1 MQSIETTISIVVR
14 TYEVAQ
20 GKPVPLPFPTCVH
33 VRAHTVY
40 LIPSSRL
47 LPLHS
52 YQGVVTFQTYM
63 SLLPFS
69 DLPRSGTFTDE
80 THTRNINPFPNQTR
94 GVPKI
99 RHTRAQ
105 AWTFFTVVYSS
116 QHVNLRPL
124 TTRRN
129 NGYKTNVLLN
139 PRARLSPSPLTQV
152 TRRKQTRSIY
162 RNDR

>member
-1 MQSIETTISIVVR
+1 M
-14 TYEVAQ
+14 
-20 GKPVPLPFPTCVH
+20 H

-40 LIPSSRL
+40 LIPSSSRL

-52 YQGVVTFQTYM
+52 YQGVVTFQTSM

-69 DLPRSGTFTDE
+69 DPPRTGTFTNE
-80 THTRNINPFPNQTR
+80 AHTRNINLFPNQTR

-99 RHTRAQ
+99 RHPRPQ
-105 AWTFFTVVYSS
+105 AWNFSPAVYSS

-124 TTRRN
+124 TTTRKN

-139 PRARLSPSPLTQV
+139 PRARFSPSSLAQV

-162 RNDR
+162 RNDRRHLRTCFRRFRYSRRSLNVRFLRDH

>member
-1 MQSIETTISIVVR
+1 MSANGTKVANLGIFYDRYKVSETTISIAVR

-52 YQGVVTFQTYM
+52 YQGVVTFQTSM

-69 DLPRSGTFTDE
+69 DPPRTGTFTNE
-80 THTRNINPFPNQTR
+80 AHTRNINLFSNQTR

-99 RHTRAQ
+99 RHPRLGI
-105 AWTFFTVVYSS
+105 FPPPFS
-116 QHVNLRPL
+116 
-124 TTRRN
+124 
-129 NGYKTNVLLN
+129 LLN
-139 PRARLSPSPLTQV
+139 M
-152 TRRKQTRSIY
+152 SIY
-162 RNDR
+162 DL